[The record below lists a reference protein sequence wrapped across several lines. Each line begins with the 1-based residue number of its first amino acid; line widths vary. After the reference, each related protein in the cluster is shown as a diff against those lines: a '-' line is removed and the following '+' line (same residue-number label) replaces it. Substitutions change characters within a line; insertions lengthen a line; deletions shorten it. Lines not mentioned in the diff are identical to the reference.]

1 MPGSVGWKSKEAQ
14 SRHENVSRRKRLAA
28 SRQQVSF
35 QLSPAPDKHLSAHP
49 AVQLRRIRH
58 PFRMPPHLSLWQPTA
73 ARPAL
78 ACPECL
84 DPFPLWQPFS
94 ASLDGR
100 DAVEYYGS
108 AAPAMA
114 LVTSP
119 PIR

>member
-1 MPGSVGWKSKEAQ
+1 
-14 SRHENVSRRKRLAA
+14 
-28 SRQQVSF
+28 
-35 QLSPAPDKHLSAHP
+35 
-49 AVQLRRIRH
+49 
-58 PFRMPPHLSLWQPTA
+58 MPPHLSLWQPTA

-108 AAPAMA
+108 AAPAMT

-119 PIR
+119 PILDQEAAAGSGVARTAISPSAVCTFQLPL

>member
-1 MPGSVGWKSKEAQ
+1 
-14 SRHENVSRRKRLAA
+14 
-28 SRQQVSF
+28 
-35 QLSPAPDKHLSAHP
+35 
-49 AVQLRRIRH
+49 
-58 PFRMPPHLSLWQPTA
+58 MPPHLSLWQPTA

-119 PIR
+119 PILNQEATTGSGVARTAISPSAVGTFPLPL

>member
-1 MPGSVGWKSKEAQ
+1 MTQKPPFELLLT
-14 SRHENVSRRKRLAA
+14 VSGIQPRVPRRT
-28 SRQQVSF
+28 
-35 QLSPAPDKHLSAHP
+35 LSAHP

-58 PFRMPPHLSLWQPTA
+58 PFRMPTHLSLWQPTA

-108 AAPAMA
+108 AAP
-114 LVTSP
+114 V
-119 PIR
+119 